1 MVQCSQ
7 AKTETEGGAHMDI
20 VKLKAEIAQ
29 YDQQEKRMPV
39 YACLK
44 EA

>member
-1 MVQCSQ
+1 
-7 AKTETEGGAHMDI
+7 MDI

-39 YACLK
+39 YELSLIHI
-44 EA
+44 

>member
-1 MVQCSQ
+1 
-7 AKTETEGGAHMDI
+7 MDI
-20 VKLKAEIAQ
+20 VKLKATIAE

-39 YACLK
+39 YECLK